1 MVRFDK
7 CDLYVGFSSLHPPYS
22 PGLFLMQ
29 EFGCQQDMTFCGI
42 FDGHGPWG
50 HFVAKWVSKFLP
62 SLLLHNWQEIL
73 AVHSLGDDRD
83 VKFSQLPIDAQHFH
97 IWKQTC
103 LRTCAT
109 LDQELEQHPR
119 VDSFDSG
126 TTALA
131 IVRQVMIKFPYF
143 YLSPTIC
150 GINKY

>member
-1 MVRFDK
+1 
-7 CDLYVGFSSLHPPYS
+7 
-22 PGLFLMQ
+22 MQ